1 MSHSATARIAQD
13 GMVNSFVMRRVTQAL
28 VIPILLIHVA
38 AAADAPLHT
47 VWMDIEIASCRAET
61 FHASHR
67 AGMPSTARESFTTT
81 VVTGTVARAGYFPNP
96 SAAAPS
102 VDTLAGR
109 IGQTVSLSVP
119 DLPAGICQSVK
130 HSVQRFAYT
139 YHCDTA
145 ERKGRCLPPWPDAY
159 LVTKAR

>member
-1 MSHSATARIAQD
+1 MRLGLFISTAKRL
-13 GMVNSFVMRRVTQAL
+13 STLAL
-28 VIPILLIHVA
+28 APPILLIHVA

-61 FHASHR
+61 FHASPL
-67 AGMPSTARESFTTT
+67 AGVPSTARESFTTT

-102 VDTLAGR
+102 ADTLAGR

-119 DLPAGICQSVK
+119 ELPAGFCQSVK
-130 HSVQRFAYT
+130 PSVQRFAYT
-139 YHCDTA
+139 YHCDTS
-145 ERKGRCLPPWPDAY
+145 ERQGRCLAPWPDAY